1 MRFSK
6 RLLIH
11 LPPAFAF
18 PECCENAMNGL
29 RGRPLLTPYFSLA
42 DDIDMDDSSAAS
54 HSVDSGSQ
62 LPSPQPSGSLLSGS
76 EPRVPAK
83 QDITTIGCG
92 FLMGAADIVPG
103 VSGGTVALILG
114 VYERLVTAIS
124 RCDANFFSLLKEKQ
138 WKVAADYVD
147 LRFVVALGF
156 GIVCGIAALASV
168 MNRLL
173 TDHMS
178 ATFAAFSGM
187 ILASSLLVG
196 RRISRWKTEH
206 IGTLLLGI
214 LFALWLVTLPALK
227 SPPDTLWYLFLCGM
241 IGITAMILPGISG
254 AFILLL
260 LNRYHFIT
268 ESIKGL
274 PKGDVSVEILLSL
287 VVFSLGCL
295 TGLLSF
301 SRVLKWLLTKY
312 HDVTMA
318 MLCGFMLGSLLKL
331 WPFQREVGFAEKFK
345 HKMFEQVWPDAFDGT
360 VFIAIGLAI
369 AGFLVVTVLD
379 FIGRKVNP
387 TA

>member
-1 MRFSK
+1 M
-6 RLLIH
+6 
-11 LPPAFAF
+11 
-18 PECCENAMNGL
+18 G
-29 RGRPLLTPYFSLA
+29 
-42 DDIDMDDSSAAS
+42 DSSSVSDSKPS
-54 HSVDSGSQ
+54 HAK
-62 LPSPQPSGSLLSGS
+62 
-76 EPRVPAK
+76 PAGGR
-83 QDITTIGCG
+83 QRDFTTVGCG

-124 RCDANFFSLLKEKQ
+124 RCDTIFFRLLKSKQ
-138 WKVAADYVD
+138 WKEAADYID

-156 GIVCGIAALASV
+156 GIACGIAALASV

-196 RRISRWKTEH
+196 RRITNWKMEH
-206 IGTLLLGI
+206 YGTLLLGVVI
-214 LFALWLVTLPALK
+214 ALWLVTLPALK
-227 SPPDTLWYLFLCGM
+227 SPPETLWYLFLCGM

-268 ESIKGL
+268 DSIKGL
-274 PKGDVSVEILLSL
+274 PKGEVSVEVLLSL
-287 VVFSLGCL
+287 SVFALGCL

-301 SRVLKWLLTKY
+301 SRVLRWLLTKY

-331 WPFQREVGFAEKFK
+331 WPFQQEVGFAEKFK
-345 HKMFEQVWPDAFDGT
+345 HKVFQQVWPESFDQSVLMT
-360 VFIAIGLAI
+360 IGLAV
-369 AGFLVVTVLD
+369 AGFIAVMVLD
-379 FIGRKVNP
+379 QIGRKANP
-387 TA
+387 TELNG

>member
-1 MRFSK
+1 
-6 RLLIH
+6 
-11 LPPAFAF
+11 
-18 PECCENAMNGL
+18 
-29 RGRPLLTPYFSLA
+29 
-42 DDIDMDDSSAAS
+42 MDDSSAVPNS
-54 HSVDSGSQ
+54 DLEPSDSNSKSSRQ
-62 LPSPQPSGSLLSGS
+62 TDF
-76 EPRVPAK
+76 A
-83 QDITTIGCG
+83 TAGCG

-124 RCDANFFSLLKEKQ
+124 RCDTTFFRMLKSRQ
-138 WKVAADYVD
+138 WQQASDHID

-156 GIVCGIAALASV
+156 GIACGIAALASV

-196 RRISRWKTEH
+196 RRIQAWKIEH
-206 IGTLLLGI
+206 YGTLLLGI
-214 LFALWLVTLPALK
+214 LVALWLVTLPALK
-227 SPPDTLWYLFLCGM
+227 SPPDTLWYLFLCGT

-268 ESIKGL
+268 DSIKGL
-274 PKGDVSVEILLSL
+274 PKGEVSVEILLSL
-287 VVFSLGCL
+287 GVFALGCF
-295 TGLLSF
+295 TGLLAF
-301 SRVLKWLLTKY
+301 SRVLRWLLTKY
-312 HDVTMA
+312 HDITMA

-331 WPFQREVGFAEKFK
+331 WPFQQEVGYAEKFK
-345 HKMFEQVWPDAFDGT
+345 HKVFQPVLPESIDKG

-369 AGFLVVTVLD
+369 AGFVVVMVLD
-379 FIGRKVNP
+379 RIGQKANS
-387 TA
+387 AH

>member
-1 MRFSK
+1 
-6 RLLIH
+6 
-11 LPPAFAF
+11 
-18 PECCENAMNGL
+18 
-29 RGRPLLTPYFSLA
+29 
-42 DDIDMDDSSAAS
+42 MDDSSSTSQAA
-54 HSVDSGSQ
+54 Q
-62 LPSPQPSGSLLSGS
+62 S
-76 EPRVPAK
+76 EPEPRGLARH
-83 QDITTIGCG
+83 DLTTVGCG
-92 FLMGAADIVPG
+92 FCMGAADIVPG

-124 RCDANFFSLLKEKQ
+124 RCDTTFLRHLKSQQ
-138 WKVAADYVD
+138 WKAAADHID

-156 GIVCGIAALASV
+156 GIACGIAALASV

-196 RRISRWKTEH
+196 RRIAKWKAEH
-206 IGTLLLGI
+206 LGTLLLGI
-214 LFALWLVTLPALK
+214 LIALWLVTLPALK

-274 PKGDVSVEILLSL
+274 PKGEVSVEILLSL
-287 VVFSLGCL
+287 SVFALGCL

-301 SRVLKWLLTKY
+301 SRVLRWLLTKY
-312 HDVTMA
+312 HDLTMA

-331 WPFQREVGFAEKFK
+331 WPFQQEVGFAEKFK
-345 HKMFEQVWPDAFDGT
+345 HKIFQPVLPDAFDRP
-360 VFIAIGLAI
+360 VLIAIGLAV
-369 AGFLVVTVLD
+369 AGFIVVMVLD
-379 FIGRKVNP
+379 QIGRKANP
-387 TA
+387 NT